1 MNYQDA
7 QYYPIVE
14 FSNRNSTNIITNPN
28 NFVINAGFG
37 YEYYTN
43 IDSNQS
49 FIPGWTINSDTLINV
64 LIDENKKDS
73 ISIPIFIVQNYTN
86 ITDQSEKNLGDINL
100 DNYKIGN
107 LYKKITNNLYSYN
120 IDARCT
126 GIKITERY
134 ETDNKSSVFLT
145 ESVFENNSFVG
156 FGRGFELFNI
166 HKRDVNKEIYP
177 IPAKDANSQTVSDK
191 TKYYLTAYIS
201 YERDWYA
208 SKKEVVLTTP
218 YGNINGDL
226 RMKYNNE
233 WYTKF
238 VSFPNTYLRYNGKG
252 FTDLHNYGAK

>member
-1 MNYQDA
+1 MNTNKKIILLFISIIFSVYACKKDNIFFANKDTTNSTDVIVINPVVLPTINSNLINFINNIETSAQDKNVDIALYYFSKALSKVCTNSDNLNELINLTKNNEFVSYYDLLYSSTFGNELITELSSMNTNYSSLLDLMNYQDA

-107 LYKKITNNLYSYN
+107 L
-120 IDARCT
+120 
-126 GIKITERY
+126 
-134 ETDNKSSVFLT
+134 
-145 ESVFENNSFVG
+145 
-156 FGRGFELFNI
+156 
-166 HKRDVNKEIYP
+166 
-177 IPAKDANSQTVSDK
+177 
-191 TKYYLTAYIS
+191 
-201 YERDWYA
+201 
-208 SKKEVVLTTP
+208 
-218 YGNINGDL
+218 
-226 RMKYNNE
+226 
-233 WYTKF
+233 
-238 VSFPNTYLRYNGKG
+238 
-252 FTDLHNYGAK
+252 